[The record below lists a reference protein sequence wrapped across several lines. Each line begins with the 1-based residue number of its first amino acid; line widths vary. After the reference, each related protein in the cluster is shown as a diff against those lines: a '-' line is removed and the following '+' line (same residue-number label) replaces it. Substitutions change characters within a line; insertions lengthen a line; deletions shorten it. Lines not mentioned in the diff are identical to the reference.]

1 MISRV
6 RSSVLLL
13 CKKPLRAGAGL
24 LAILGLLAVAGYA
37 WNEFQFRAAVR
48 ALDSQKFAEGIK
60 HLQLVWPKGLATHF
74 LLARTLRRNS
84 AFDDAEHEL
93 QGCEQL
99 GEAYTLEAVLLRVQ
113 QGDLEGAESTLRQ
126 RAESDSAE
134 APLILEVLAQA
145 YLRTYQFDRALDC
158 INRLLKG
165 QPNHVLA
172 LQWHGQMMEH
182 INRREEAVEDYRR
195 ALAVNPDDKSAR
207 LSLGDLLLN
216 LNRYADSLEQFDY
229 LRRRWP
235 DDPAVR
241 LGVACCQRGLGRSEE
256 ARQLLDALLLQHP
269 DEARV
274 LYERGKIA
282 LDDGEMH
289 RAEDLLRRAQAR
301 SPFDDQFMYTLYQ
314 CLVALQKH
322 DEARRVRTRLD
333 EISKDR
339 VRLVELTKTVV
350 EAGRAPA
357 ERAEAGNLC
366 LRLGMTSQA
375 FSLLSTALQEDPD
388 NLQAA
393 QGLVAYYERVRD
405 LERAAAYRRL
415 VETLKQRTIQ
425 HRK

>member
-1 MISRV
+1 M

-48 ALDSQKFAEGIK
+48 ALNSQKFAEGIK
-60 HLQLVWPKGLATHF
+60 HLQLVWPKGMATHF

-93 QGCEQL
+93 QGCEEL

-113 QGDLEGAESTLRQ
+113 QGELAGAESTLRQ

-235 DDPAVR
+235 DDPAV
-241 LGVACCQRGLGRSEE
+241 LPAASGVSAAPRRPGNCSTPYSSNTPTRRGFSTSVAKSRWTTANWTRPKTCC
-256 ARQLLDALLLQHP
+256 A
-269 DEARV
+269 
-274 LYERGKIA
+274 
-282 LDDGEMH
+282 
-289 RAEDLLRRAQAR
+289 
-301 SPFDDQFMYTLYQ
+301 
-314 CLVALQKH
+314 
-322 DEARRVRTRLD
+322 ARRHAVH
-333 EISKDR
+333 
-339 VRLVELTKTVV
+339 
-350 EAGRAPA
+350 
-357 ERAEAGNLC
+357 
-366 LRLGMTSQA
+366 
-375 FSLLSTALQEDPD
+375 STI
-388 NLQAA
+388 
-393 QGLVAYYERVRD
+393 R
-405 LERAAAYRRL
+405 
-415 VETLKQRTIQ
+415 
-425 HRK
+425 